1 MTCII
6 THDNFYE
13 IITALHF
20 LEKSA
25 QKTQNVRK
33 THKPTNPQ
41 THKPTKTQNTKLQNQ
56 NTVCFR

>member
-25 QKTQNVRK
+25 QKTQKTRK
-33 THKPTNPQ
+33 TQKHK
-41 THKPTKTQNTKLQNQ
+41 NTKIQKHENCKNQ
-56 NTVCFR
+56 NTICFR